1 MRSGLHA
8 LNLGLQKTIFALTM
22 AAAAALFAFATFIV
36 ILVAIEA
43 AQSFGQ

>member
-8 LNLGLQKTIFALTM
+8 LNLGLQKTMVALVM
-22 AAAAALFAFATFIV
+22 AAAAALFVFATFIV
-36 ILVAIEA
+36 VLVAIEA